1 MLNPGK
7 ETMKKLI
14 VGLLAVNLL
23 VGCATASKDIA
34 STYVSPL
41 QYQTYS
47 CEQMKAESSRIGMR
61 LSEISGS
68 LDSAA
73 SNDKVLVGVSLIL
86 FWPAALALGG
96 NKAQEAEYARL
107 KGEYDTL
114 GKEMIVRKCPGV
126 VNAN

>member
-1 MLNPGK
+1 
-7 ETMKKLI
+7 MKKLI